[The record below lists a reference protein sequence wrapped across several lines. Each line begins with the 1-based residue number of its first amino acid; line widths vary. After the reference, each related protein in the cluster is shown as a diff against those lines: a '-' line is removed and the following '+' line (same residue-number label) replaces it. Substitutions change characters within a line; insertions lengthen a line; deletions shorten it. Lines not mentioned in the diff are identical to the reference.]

1 MNLLC
6 DWIDMRKLNLSVIA
20 LLTFAHFCGPS
31 NARAQS
37 VVLDFSSGAIY
48 PAETAGGLYPGV
60 TLHKTIKKRG
70 VLQIDIGV
78 GAAYYKRNY
87 SDLAVVAPY
96 LDPSAGTTLPFAE
109 VKFTRKLVPIS
120 FKPTFKISFI
130 ERSLPRLRP
139 VRGAARAGMEST
151 SDIKDTGV
159 FLRPH
164 VSYFRLSSE
173 ESNAVNSTSISRTY
187 KDWGWGSELGFYL
200 TMTNKV
206 TTSISVLYNR
216 AALDREENEEP
227 GGLPVDTV
235 VTLNGVGFLLSVGM
249 GF

>member
-1 MNLLC
+1 
-6 DWIDMRKLNLSVIA
+6 MRKSILCIGAILIFVTLGDS
-20 LLTFAHFCGPS
+20 S

-37 VVLDFSSGAIY
+37 VVLDFSFGAIY

-70 VLQIDIGV
+70 VLQMDLGV
-78 GAAYYKRNY
+78 GVAYYHRNY
-87 SDLAVVAPY
+87 SDLATVEPY
-96 LDPSAGTTLPFAE
+96 LNPNSSTALPFAE
-109 VKFTRKLVPIS
+109 VKFSRKLTPIS
-120 FKPTFKISFI
+120 FNPTFKISFI
-130 ERSLPRLRP
+130 ERSLPKLRP

-164 VSYFRLSSE
+164 VSYYRLSSE
-173 ESNAVNSTSISRTY
+173 ESNEVNSSSVSRTY
-187 KDWGWGSELGFYL
+187 KGWGWGSELGFYL

-227 GGLPVDTV
+227 AGLPVDAV
-235 VTLNGVGFLLSVGM
+235 VKLHGVGFLLSVGV

>member
-1 MNLLC
+1 
-6 DWIDMRKLNLSVIA
+6 MRKLTLSVIA
-20 LLTFAHFCGPS
+20 ILAFANLCGPS

-37 VVLDFSSGAIY
+37 VVLDFSFGAIY
-48 PAETAGGLYPGV
+48 PAQTAGGLYPGV

-70 VLQIDIGV
+70 VLQMDLGV
-78 GAAYYKRNY
+78 GAAYYRRNY
-87 SDLAVVAPY
+87 SDLAIVEPY
-96 LDPSAGTTLPFAE
+96 LSPSSGTALSFAE
-109 VKFTRKLVPIS
+109 VKFSRKLVPIS

-130 ERSLPRLRP
+130 ERSLPKLRP

-164 VSYFRLSSE
+164 VSYYRLSSE
-173 ESNAVNSTSISRTY
+173 ESNEVNSSSISRMY

-206 TTSISVLYNR
+206 STSISVLYNR

-227 GGLPVDTV
+227 AGLPVDTV
-235 VTLNGVGFLLSVGM
+235 IKLNGVGFLLSVGM

>member
-1 MNLLC
+1 
-6 DWIDMRKLNLSVIA
+6 MRKLTFSVIVI
-20 LLTFAHFCGPS
+20 LTFADLFGLS

-37 VVLDFSSGAIY
+37 VVLDFSFGAIY
-48 PAETAGGLYPGV
+48 PAQTAGGLYPGV

-70 VLQIDIGV
+70 VLQMDLGV
-78 GAAYYKRNY
+78 GAAYYQRNY
-87 SDLAVVAPY
+87 SDLAIVEPY
-96 LDPSAGTTLPFAE
+96 LNPNSGSALPFAE
-109 VKFTRKLVPIS
+109 VKFSRKLVPIS

-130 ERSLPRLRP
+130 ERSLPKLRP

-164 VSYFRLSSE
+164 VSYYRLSSE
-173 ESNAVNSTSISRTY
+173 ESNEVNSSSISRTY

-206 TTSISVLYNR
+206 STSISVLYNR

-227 GGLPVDTV
+227 AGLPVDSMV
-235 VTLNGVGFLLSVGM
+235 KLHGVGFLLSVGM

>member
-1 MNLLC
+1 MQ
-6 DWIDMRKLNLSVIA
+6 KLTLSVIA
-20 LLTFAHFCGPS
+20 ILAFANLCGPS

-37 VVLDFSSGAIY
+37 VVLDFSFGAIY
-48 PAETAGGLYPGV
+48 PAQTAGGLYPGV

-70 VLQIDIGV
+70 VLQMDLGV
-78 GAAYYKRNY
+78 GVAYYHRNY
-87 SDLAVVAPY
+87 SDLAAVEPY
-96 LDPSAGTTLPFAE
+96 LNPSSGTALPFAA
-109 VKFTRKLVPIS
+109 VKFSRKLVPIS

-130 ERSLPRLRP
+130 ERSLPKLRP

-164 VSYFRLSSE
+164 VSYYRLSSE
-173 ESNAVNSTSISRTY
+173 ESNEVNSSSVSHTY

-227 GGLPVDTV
+227 AGLPVDSMV
-235 VTLNGVGFLLSVGM
+235 KLHGVGFLLSVGV

>member
-1 MNLLC
+1 
-6 DWIDMRKLNLSVIA
+6 MRKLTFSVIVI
-20 LLTFAHFCGPS
+20 LTFADLFGLS

-37 VVLDFSSGAIY
+37 VVLDFSFGAIY
-48 PAETAGGLYPGV
+48 PAQTAGGLYPGV

-70 VLQIDIGV
+70 VLQMDLGV
-78 GAAYYKRNY
+78 GAAYYQRNY
-87 SDLAVVAPY
+87 SDLAIVEPY
-96 LDPSAGTTLPFAE
+96 LNPNSGSALPFAE
-109 VKFTRKLVPIS
+109 VKFSRKLVPIS

-130 ERSLPRLRP
+130 ERSLPKLRP

-164 VSYFRLSSE
+164 VSYYRLSSE
-173 ESNAVNSTSISRTY
+173 ESNEVNSSSISRTY

-206 TTSISVLYNR
+206 STSISVLYNR

-227 GGLPVDTV
+227 AGLPVDTV
-235 VTLNGVGFLLSVGM
+235 VKLHGVGFLLSVGM

>member
-1 MNLLC
+1 
-6 DWIDMRKLNLSVIA
+6 MRKSILCIGVI
-20 LLTFAHFCGPS
+20 LIFVTLGDSS

-37 VVLDFSSGAIY
+37 VVLDFSFGAIY

-70 VLQIDIGV
+70 VLQMDLGV
-78 GAAYYKRNY
+78 GVAYYQRNY
-87 SDLAVVAPY
+87 SDLAAVEPY
-96 LDPSAGTTLPFAE
+96 LNPNSGTALPFAE
-109 VKFTRKLVPIS
+109 IKFSRRLVPIS
-120 FKPTFKISFI
+120 FKTTFKISFI
-130 ERSLPRLRP
+130 ERSLPKLRP

-164 VSYFRLSSE
+164 VSYYRLSSE
-173 ESNAVNSTSISRTY
+173 ESNEVNSSSISRTY
-187 KDWGWGSELGFYL
+187 KDWGWGSELGLYL

-227 GGLPVDTV
+227 AGLPVDAV
-235 VTLNGVGFLLSVGM
+235 VKLSGVGFLLSVGM

>member
-1 MNLLC
+1 
-6 DWIDMRKLNLSVIA
+6 MRKLTFSVLAI
-20 LLTFAHFCGPS
+20 LTIVISWCPS

-37 VVLDFSSGAIY
+37 AVLDFSFGAIY

-70 VLQIDIGV
+70 VLQMDLGV
-78 GAAYYKRNY
+78 GVAYYHRNY
-87 SDLAVVAPY
+87 SDLAIVEPY
-96 LDPSAGTTLPFAE
+96 LNPNSGSTLPFAE
-109 VKFTRKLVPIS
+109 VKFMRKLVPIS
-120 FKPTFKISFI
+120 FKTTFKISFI
-130 ERSLPRLRP
+130 ERSLPKLRP

-151 SDIKDTGV
+151 SDIKDTGI

-164 VSYFRLSSE
+164 VSYYRLSSE
-173 ESNAVNSTSISRTY
+173 ESNEVNGGSISRTY

-216 AALDREENEEP
+216 AALDRKESEEP
-227 GGLPVDTV
+227 AGLPIDAV
-235 VTLNGVGFLLSVGM
+235 VKLNGVGFLLSIGM

>member
-1 MNLLC
+1 
-6 DWIDMRKLNLSVIA
+6 MRKLTLSVIVI
-20 LLTFAHFCGPS
+20 LTFADLCGLS

-37 VVLDFSSGAIY
+37 VVLDFSFGAIY
-48 PAETAGGLYPGV
+48 PAQTAGGLYPGV
-60 TLHKTIKKRG
+60 MLHKTIKKRG
-70 VLQIDIGV
+70 VLQMDLGV
-78 GAAYYKRNY
+78 GAAYYQRNY
-87 SDLAVVAPY
+87 SDLAIVEPY
-96 LDPSAGTTLPFAE
+96 LNPNSGSALPFAE
-109 VKFTRKLVPIS
+109 VKFSRKLVPIS

-130 ERSLPRLRP
+130 ERSLPKLRP

-164 VSYFRLSSE
+164 VSYYRLSSE
-173 ESNAVNSTSISRTY
+173 ESNEVNSSSISRTY

-206 TTSISVLYNR
+206 STSISVLYNR
-216 AALDREENEEP
+216 AGLDREENEEP
-227 GGLPVDTV
+227 AGLPVDSMV
-235 VTLNGVGFLLSVGM
+235 KLHGVGFLLSVGM

>member
-1 MNLLC
+1 
-6 DWIDMRKLNLSVIA
+6 MRKSILCIGAILIFVTLGDS
-20 LLTFAHFCGPS
+20 S

-37 VVLDFSSGAIY
+37 AVLDFSFGAIY
-48 PAETAGGLYPGV
+48 PAEMAGGLYPGV
-60 TLHKTIKKRG
+60 TLHKTLKKRG
-70 VLQIDIGV
+70 VLQMDLGV
-78 GAAYYKRNY
+78 GVAYYQRNY
-87 SDLAVVAPY
+87 SDLATVEPY
-96 LDPSAGTTLPFAE
+96 LNPSSGTALPFAE
-109 VKFTRKLVPIS
+109 VKFSRKLTPIS

-130 ERSLPRLRP
+130 ERSLPKLRP

-173 ESNAVNSTSISRTY
+173 ESNEVNNSSISRTY

-227 GGLPVDTV
+227 AGLPVDTV
-235 VTLNGVGFLLSVGM
+235 IKLSGVGFLLSVGM

>member
-1 MNLLC
+1 
-6 DWIDMRKLNLSVIA
+6 MRKLTFSVIVI
-20 LLTFAHFCGPS
+20 LTFADLFGLS

-37 VVLDFSSGAIY
+37 VVLDFSFGAIY
-48 PAETAGGLYPGV
+48 PAQTAGGLYPGV

-70 VLQIDIGV
+70 VVQMDLGV
-78 GAAYYKRNY
+78 GAAYYQRNY
-87 SDLAVVAPY
+87 SDLTIVEPY
-96 LDPSAGTTLPFAE
+96 LNPNSGSPLPFAE
-109 VKFTRKLVPIS
+109 VKFSRKLVPIS

-130 ERSLPRLRP
+130 ERSLPKLRP

-173 ESNAVNSTSISRTY
+173 ESNEVNSSSISRTY

-206 TTSISVLYNR
+206 STSISVLYNR

-227 GGLPVDTV
+227 AGLPVDSMV
-235 VTLNGVGFLLSVGM
+235 KLHGVGFLLSVGM